1 MSSSTLPNLLA
12 ALAIP
17 QDFSRFDKL
26 TDEQILAQ
34 LITWKNGVSTSLTSL
49 RDLLATRH
57 GIQSLPVD
65 EQADIAVSVAA
76 FDGPGEWIANDAS
89 SVALS
94 ILDPL
99 IEPAIPPLVL
109 TRILTHHLKPAFA
122 ANPHPRLNLQTGRK
136 LPRPA
141 DTQDAH
147 EGQVWKTRIGIGNV
161 LGWCLRNIEA
171 STYESVWHLI
181 LPPVMTYLDDFEAP
195 YKLRGVKL
203 VSDLLSRVPPELLK
217 RTGVDGLLF
226 TSLSG
231 TFNHLRDPFTPDL
244 IRAAV
249 PTTLHLIDLTSP
261 PSPAPPPP
269 VSVFPSEGRAI
280 VKLGSS
286 HANPAIRYEHLST
299 LLGSCLIGT
308 VFLYAYADPEA
319 ILAATDMLPLVLTH
333 TGICAARWLK
343 ALIPQLT
350 HALLPPDVPSPTQ
363 PLNVDLRLKVSSL
376 RALCTCMETCA
387 PRVYVWKC
395 NIIDA
400 IGRAWAGVMD
410 IEYEGHTQL
419 ADETGASSLALE
431 YKSLL
436 QMTCV
441 KMAEVCPS
449 VIQEEYQQ
457 LITFDSALFSGL
469 LAGVF
474 QPRQTNN
481 P

>member
-1 MSSSTLPNLLA
+1 MSSSTLPNLLT

-17 QDFSRFDKL
+17 QEFSRFDKL

-34 LITWKNGVSTSLTSL
+34 LIRWKNGVSTSLTNL

-65 EQADIAVSVAA
+65 EQADIAASVAV
-76 FDGPGEWIANDAS
+76 FDSPDEWIADGVS
-89 SVALS
+89 SLALS
-94 ILDPL
+94 ILGPL
-99 IEPAIPPLVL
+99 TEPDIPPLVL
-109 TRILTHHLKPAFA
+109 TRILTHHIKPAFA

-141 DTQDAH
+141 DTQDAY
-147 EGQVWKTRIGIGNV
+147 EGQVWKTRIGTENV

-195 YKLRGVKL
+195 YKLRGVQL

-261 PSPAPPPP
+261 PSLAPLPPT
-269 VSVFPSEGRAI
+269 SGFPSKSRTM
-280 VKLGSS
+280 VKSGTSP
-286 HANPAIRYEHLST
+286 ANPATRYEHLST

-333 TGICAARWLK
+333 IGIGAARWLK

-350 HALLPPDVPSPTQ
+350 HALLPPAVPSLTR
-363 PLNVDLRLKVSSL
+363 PLDVDLKLKVSSL
-376 RALCTCMETCA
+376 RALCTCIETCA
-387 PRVYVWKC
+387 PRMYLWKC

-400 IGRAWAGVMD
+400 TGRAWASAMD
-410 IEYEGHTQL
+410 IENTQL
-419 ADETGASSLALE
+419 ADETGASSLELE
-431 YKSLL
+431 YRALL
-436 QMTCV
+436 QMTCI
-441 KMAEVCPS
+441 KLAAACPS
-449 VIQEEYQQ
+449 IIQEEYQQ
-457 LITFDSALFSGL
+457 LITFDSALFDGL
-469 LAGVF
+469 VGSSSS
-474 QPRQTNN
+474 PTSDK
-481 P
+481 